1 MDINGILDE
10 VREASGQLALLDK
23 EAVDGALYALADALT
38 ADMEGI
44 LKANEEDLRKMSPE
58 NPKYDRLKLI
68 PERLE
73 GIARG
78 IREVAAM
85 ASPLGRVLEER
96 TLPNGLHLRKVSVPF
111 GVIGV
116 IYEARPNVSL
126 DVFALCFKSGNAC
139 VLKGEAMPM
148 PRTVRLWR

>member
-1 MDINGILDE
+1 M
-10 VREASGQLALLDK
+10 
-23 EAVDGALYALADALT
+23 YALADALT

-78 IREVAAM
+78 
-85 ASPLGRVLEER
+85 
-96 TLPNGLHLRKVSVPF
+96 
-111 GVIGV
+111 
-116 IYEARPNVSL
+116 
-126 DVFALCFKSGNAC
+126 
-139 VLKGEAMPM
+139 
-148 PRTVRLWR
+148 

>member
-58 NPKYDRLKLI
+58 NPKYDRL
-68 PERLE
+68 
-73 GIARG
+73 
-78 IREVAAM
+78 
-85 ASPLGRVLEER
+85 
-96 TLPNGLHLRKVSVPF
+96 
-111 GVIGV
+111 
-116 IYEARPNVSL
+116 
-126 DVFALCFKSGNAC
+126 
-139 VLKGEAMPM
+139 
-148 PRTVRLWR
+148 